1 MFESYFPA
9 YSVDGTMTNE
19 ALQAAVD
26 DAVARAKLEKK
37 VPLSQV
43 ADRSLLAEAQ
53 KELGRK

>member
-1 MFESYFPA
+1 
-9 YSVDGTMTNE
+9 MTNE

-26 DAVARAKLEKK
+26 DAVARAKIEKK